1 MSYMTT
7 IFFSTFSGNLAGNMF
22 VNTYILNGAAVF
34 SVLGVWF
41 IKLGRRNAIAS
52 AYLIAAG
59 VSAIVV
65 TMQVCGKNLQRS

>member
-1 MSYMTT
+1 M
-7 IFFSTFSGNLAGNMF
+7 
-22 VNTYILNGAAVF
+22 NTYILNGAAVF

-65 TMQVCGKNLQRS
+65 TMQVCGKNLQRYSGYLRVRIADQLHQVSFVK